1 MKTRF
6 LIAVLLL
13 ALVLSGCG
21 STNVSGEKGNAPIS
35 GTTTAPVTTTTQ
47 PTRITEEEAVQIAS
61 DYWGVKSGDVD
72 EKTGFPYLIMPVQ
85 SKNDNIRIDWKW
97 LVNNETYS
105 TLDSVEIDPYTGAIV
120 TPSEG

>member
-6 LIAVLLL
+6 LIAALLL
-13 ALVLSGCG
+13 TLVLSGCG
-21 STNVSGEKGNAPIS
+21 SANVSGEEGS
-35 GTTTAPVTTTTQ
+35 APVGSTAITTVTTTQ

-72 EKTGFPYLIMPVQ
+72 EKTGFPFLIMPVQ
-85 SKNDNIRIDWKW
+85 SQSDNIRIDWKW

-105 TLDSVEIDPYTGAIV
+105 TLDSVEIDPYTGEIV

>member
-13 ALVLSGCG
+13 ALALSGCG

-35 GTTTAPVTTTTQ
+35 GTTTTTVTTTTQ